1 MTRAFSL
8 IILTVVNC
16 PDSTADNI
24 AKRPVRVLLRR
35 CKYMQKRLTKQ
46 ELAYLLTGIN
56 ICQLVHIFFFYV
68 CLLLNTMRTKR

>member
-24 AKRPVRVLLRR
+24 AKRPVRVPLRR

-46 ELAYLLTGIN
+46 ELAYLLTCIN
-56 ICQLVHIFFFYV
+56 VCQLVHIF
-68 CLLLNTMRTKR
+68 CLFMFVYYYIR